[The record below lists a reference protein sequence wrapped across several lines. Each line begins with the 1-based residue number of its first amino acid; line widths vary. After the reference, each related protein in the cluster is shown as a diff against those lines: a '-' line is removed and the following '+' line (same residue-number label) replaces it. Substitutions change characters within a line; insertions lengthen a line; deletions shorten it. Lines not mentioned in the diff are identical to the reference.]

1 MANEELAELAL
12 QDIAAICSG
21 KRQMGTV
28 ATRTSR
34 ADLNS
39 KQDFKIYGCFMDF
52 EASAHA

>member
-28 ATRTSR
+28 STKTSR